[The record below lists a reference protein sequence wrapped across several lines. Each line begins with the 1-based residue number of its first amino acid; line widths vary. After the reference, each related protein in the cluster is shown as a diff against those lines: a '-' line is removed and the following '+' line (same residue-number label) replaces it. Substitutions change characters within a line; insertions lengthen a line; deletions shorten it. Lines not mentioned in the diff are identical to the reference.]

1 MAEREREQIL
11 HIESVGEY
19 NAQLGIE
26 TLHPL
31 VSVIDMSEVS
41 PIRHQRQTFG
51 FYAIFLKEVKCGDL
65 LYGRHHYDYQEG
77 TLVCLAPGQVIGVED
92 NGEKFQPKG
101 WALVFHPDLIRGT
114 SLARNMKEYSFF
126 SYEVNE
132 ALHLSERER
141 ELVIDSL
148 RKIRNELE
156 HAIDRHSRR
165 LIAINIEMLLD
176 YCLRFYERQ
185 FITRQHVNHD
195 VLSRFERLLD
205 DYFTGDRAR
214 REGLPTVKYFA
225 GELCL
230 SPNYFGDLVKRETG
244 KTAQEYIQLKLVEAA
259 KELMLA
265 RGAASARWPMRWDS
279 NIRST
284 SRASSRRLPARPP
297 TSTAR
302 SRAER
307 RGATGGHR
315 STPTSPYRDTEAQHR
330 SANICL
336 PPHGATSGL
345 RQRLL
350 RTARAASY
358 GRTTRYRLFDFD
370 FGFPAGRL
378 SAAGRDFLRTD
389 HPKRPRLR
397 PRAKYSPCE

>member
-185 FITRQHVNHD
+185 FITRQQANRD
-195 VLSRFERLLD
+195 ILTRFETLLNA
-205 DYFTGDRAR
+205 YFTADNALRK
-214 REGLPTVKYFA
+214 GLPTVKYCA

-230 SPNYFGDLVKRETG
+230 SSNYFSDLIKRETG
-244 KTAQEYIQLKLVEAA
+244 KTAWEYIQHKIIS
-259 KELMLA
+259 LA
-265 RGAASARWPMRWDS
+265 RE
-279 NIRST
+279 
-284 SRASSRRLPARPP
+284 RLLMPSHSISEVAYGLGFQYPQHFTRVFK
-297 TSTAR
+297 R
-302 SRAER
+302 
-307 RGATGGHR
+307 ATGM
-315 STPTSPYRDTEAQHR
+315 TPNEYRNQSEA
-330 SANICL
+330 
-336 PPHGATSGL
+336 
-345 RQRLL
+345 
-350 RTARAASY
+350 
-358 GRTTRYRLFDFD
+358 
-370 FGFPAGRL
+370 
-378 SAAGRDFLRTD
+378 
-389 HPKRPRLR
+389 
-397 PRAKYSPCE
+397 

>member
-156 HAIDRHSRR
+156 HAIDRHSRT
-165 LIAINIEMLLD
+165 LVVNNIEMFLN
-176 YCLRFYERQ
+176 YCVRFYDRQ
-185 FITRQHVNHD
+185 FITRSD
-195 VLSRFERLLD
+195 VAGKDILARFERTLD
-205 DYFTGDRAR
+205 DYFLSDKPQT
-214 REGLPTVKYFA
+214 EGLPTVQYCA
-225 GELCL
+225 QELHL
-230 SPNYFGDLVKRETG
+230 SANYFGDLVKRLTG
-244 KTAQEYIQLKLVEAA
+244 KTAQEHIRLRLIDAA
-259 KELMLA
+259 KERIA
-265 RGAASARWPMRWDS
+265 D
-279 NIRST
+279 
-284 SRASSRRLPARPP
+284 PAR
-297 TSTAR
+297 SI
-302 SRAER
+302 AEVAYELGFKYPAHFTR
-307 RGATGGHR
+307 LFKNVVGC
-315 STPTSPYRDTEAQHR
+315 TP
-330 SANICL
+330 N
-336 PPHGATSGL
+336 
-345 RQRLL
+345 
-350 RTARAASY
+350 
-358 GRTTRYRLFDFD
+358 RYRNIN
-370 FGFPAGRL
+370 
-378 SAAGRDFLRTD
+378 
-389 HPKRPRLR
+389 
-397 PRAKYSPCE
+397 